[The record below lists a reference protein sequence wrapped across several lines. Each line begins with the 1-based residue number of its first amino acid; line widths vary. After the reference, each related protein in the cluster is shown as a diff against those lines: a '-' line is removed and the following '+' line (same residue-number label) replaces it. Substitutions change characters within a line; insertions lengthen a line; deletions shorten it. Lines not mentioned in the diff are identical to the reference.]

1 MEYIDCTAACAYS
14 VTFFIQLVKY
24 NLEKKVTEQERQL
37 HLQTSSRDSYL
48 SQVNQLDQN
57 CSTALRQ
64 ADDISE
70 QMERLE
76 ANGIEHNSL
85 QIGPN

>member
-1 MEYIDCTAACAYS
+1 MCT
-14 VTFFIQLVKY
+14 VLTFFIQLVKY

-48 SQVNQLDQN
+48 SQMNQLDHN

-64 ADDISE
+64 AEDISE

-76 ANGIEHNSL
+76 ANGIEHNS
-85 QIGPN
+85 I